1 MNKKLIGVLF
11 AGLSLTLASCGGSSS
26 NQSSNPTVD
35 SDVVDPS
42 TSDSEIREIYEL
54 YLANGGT
61 LTYEECLA
69 TIKGEPGQDGLSL
82 LTGTGAPSNSLG
94 KVGDS
99 YIDTASWDFYTK
111 TAEGWVKVG
120 NLKGQDVYHTVTF
133 NLNGGVGETSQ
144 SVLHGEKIVKPD
156 DPTRKG
162 YEFTGWTY
170 EGEPWVFFGY
180 CVTEDLTLDANWDII
195 TYSITTY
202 VDGYVYYGY
211 NPNYYTVE
219 DEFPLAGE
227 PYSKYG
233 YSFVGWE
240 CNGEIINY
248 IEKGTTGDL
257 VLVATWKGNEYSVTF
272 DKQGGE
278 GGSDEVTA
286 TYDSSMPDAS
296 APTKE
301 GYNFLGYFDAYGT
314 QYYDADMNSV
324 YGWYNANNGVLYAR
338 WEPINYSITYVLNN
352 EEAVNVGNPSTYT
365 IEDNVTLRG
374 LKATSAQHFVGWYS
388 DAELENEVDGIEVGS
403 IGDKVFYAKWEDHT
417 LDEHCTCTVCGNE
430 YHSFDENGVC
440 TVCGEIEHT
449 VDIWTGEIAEG
460 FAGGTGTSSD
470 PYIIESGSEFAYLSS
485 LVSDGNALNDIY
497 FELESDV
504 DLNSIEWEPIG
515 SDDSH
520 PFSGVFD
527 GNGHAITNMKVEGGF
542 KGRVGL
548 FGSLKDAVVK
558 DLAIENASV
567 SLDYYSESYFA
578 GGIVAGT
585 TYYANIINVYASGS
599 LDVQLTSSTSAA
611 FAGGIVGYA
620 GNSYL
625 TDCESDVT
633 VRCITKT
640 SNGWHAY
647 SGGICGG
654 LQGPCTFTNCFAK
667 CNLYAES
674 VSNRGY
680 AGGIVGVSGASSTI
694 QNCAVIGDIKSDSD
708 GYVSGIYCYWNSSDI
723 SVYNSYYAT
732 TLSNGTV
739 RTYGTA
745 VDASCFTS
753 LEWCIENLHWDFDE
767 VWEMGETYPQLKT
780 FKR

>member
-1 MNKKLIGVLF
+1 MSQDVEKLGFSSEYDEIVDQYEKKIFDLKQLLEISRSLCSTVEFSQLIESILYTCMGQFRVLGAGVFVLE
-11 AGLSLTLASCGGSSS
+11 AL
-26 NQSSNPTVD
+26 D
-35 SDVVDPS
+35 SDAFMLDRNYNGLELDPQIEYKIP
-42 TSDSEIREIYEL
+42 TNNPLIQVITKSDRVF
-54 YLANGGT
+54 T
-61 LTYEECLA
+61 L
-69 TIKGEPGQDGLSL
+69 
-82 LTGTGAPSNSLG
+82 
-94 KVGDS
+94 
-99 YIDTASWDFYTK
+99 
-111 TAEGWVKVG
+111 
-120 NLKGQDVYHTVTF
+120 
-133 NLNGGVGETSQ
+133 
-144 SVLHGEKIVKPD
+144 
-156 DPTRKG
+156 
-162 YEFTGWTY
+162 
-170 EGEPWVFFGY
+170 
-180 CVTEDLTLDANWDII
+180 
-195 TYSITTY
+195 
-202 VDGYVYYGY
+202 
-211 NPNYYTVE
+211 
-219 DEFPLAGE
+219 
-227 PYSKYG
+227 
-233 YSFVGWE
+233 
-240 CNGEIINY
+240 
-248 IEKGTTGDL
+248 
-257 VLVATWKGNEYSVTF
+257 
-272 DKQGGE
+272 
-278 GGSDEVTA
+278 
-286 TYDSSMPDAS
+286 
-296 APTKE
+296 
-301 GYNFLGYFDAYGT
+301 
-314 QYYDADMNSV
+314 
-324 YGWYNANNGVLYAR
+324 
-338 WEPINYSITYVLNN
+338 
-352 EEAVNVGNPSTYT
+352 
-365 IEDNVTLRG
+365 
-374 LKATSAQHFVGWYS
+374 
-388 DAELENEVDGIEVGS
+388 AELENEVDGIEVGS

-708 GYVSGIYCYWNSSDI
+708 GYVSGIYCYWSSSDI

-780 FKR
+780 FKRQFYSKY